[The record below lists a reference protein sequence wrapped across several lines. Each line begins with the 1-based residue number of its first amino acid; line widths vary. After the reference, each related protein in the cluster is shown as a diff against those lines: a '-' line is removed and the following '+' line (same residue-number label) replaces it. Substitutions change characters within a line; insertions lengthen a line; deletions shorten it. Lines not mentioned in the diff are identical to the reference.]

1 MHFFFPN
8 KPIRVYTPKVLM
20 GVLNPLD
27 TWVVQPKWDGKRVE
41 IACNAKGVI
50 TLYGRQ
56 GQKFK
61 ESWPWLGDLDL
72 PRPWFLDGEL
82 LRDGRIFV
90 WDIAMVDGTPV
101 YHGHYGPRLACL
113 QAVLPAPRTQGT
125 QTIACIETLPA
136 RDYETLLARKGMPGL
151 EGIVWKSLAAKNLWG
166 PHTTSEVSSQF
177 KFRF

>member
-1 MHFFFPN
+1 MFVFPN
-8 KPIRVYTPKVLM
+8 KPIRVYTPNVLL

-41 IACNAKGVI
+41 IAADAKGQI

-56 GQKFK
+56 GQRFK

-72 PRPWFLDGEL
+72 PRPWFIDGEL

-90 WDIAMVDGTPV
+90 WDIALMGGTPV
-101 YHGHYGPRLACL
+101 YQGHYGPRLARL
-113 QAVLPAPRTQGT
+113 AAALPAPRTQNG
-125 QTIACIETLPA
+125 QTIACIETLPCTA
-136 RDYETLLARKGMPGL
+136 YQAILDRKGMPGL
-151 EGIVWKSLAAKNLWG
+151 EGCVWKFLAAKNLWG